1 MQIVL
6 PISKIY
12 LFCSY
17 FFFNDFNYSKKVV
30 HFKALPRFRS
40 LVPKNSKVFHLCFVT
55 SCLFSTIGKKNGS
68 LCHFGWWMLWF
79 EAWCVKTPL
88 SNPKSEQVLLSVHLF
103 SLWVRILIRIG
114 HQLPLFL
121 SRSSE
126 CVQKQVLRKEQRI
139 VVTCLPF

>member
-17 FFFNDFNYSKKVV
+17 FFCIDFNYSKTVV

-55 SCLFSTIGKKNGS
+55 SCLFSTIGKKNG
-68 LCHFGWWMLWF
+68 
-79 EAWCVKTPL
+79 
-88 SNPKSEQVLLSVHLF
+88 
-103 SLWVRILIRIG
+103 WV
-114 HQLPLFL
+114 
-121 SRSSE
+121 
-126 CVQKQVLRKEQRI
+126 I
-139 VVTCLPF
+139 VSFWVMNAVI